1 VPPLVSLGVAAD
13 ELEVWVALVGPA
25 RLSAAAQ
32 QRLAGAVPALLQAP
46 EARQALFA
54 AGWQVQAGSPE
65 ALRLRVLNE
74 ARVLGGIIREHGIR
88 AE

>member
-1 VPPLVSLGVAAD
+1 VAAD

-25 RLSAAAQ
+25 GLSSAAK
-32 QRLAGAVPALLQAP
+32 QRLAVALPALLRAP

-54 AGWQVQAGSPE
+54 AGWQVQASAPD
-65 ALRLRVLNE
+65 ALRQRVRDE
-74 ARVLGGIIREHGIR
+74 ARVLGTIITQRGIR